1 MYIIDKRNSKAH
13 NKLINKLN
21 SINEMTPMNE
31 MSFLNPRQP
40 ACKIRPS
47 PLASLEQV
55 DSVNTFNYHA
65 DSPRPLSGAL
75 LVLEEQQKATKRFHY
90 LAPECFDQKV
100 SQNALF
106 ISPMLG
112 GHESVNYMK
121 LETCQNRQDTALL
134 TSSAQVDD

>member
-55 DSVNTFNYHA
+55 DSVNTFDYHVN
-65 DSPRPLSGAL
+65 SPRPSAGAL
-75 LVLEEQQKATKRFHY
+75 MLEEQQKATKRVHY
-90 LAPECFDQKV
+90 LAP
-100 SQNALF
+100 
-106 ISPMLG
+106 
-112 GHESVNYMK
+112 
-121 LETCQNRQDTALL
+121 
-134 TSSAQVDD
+134 